1 MNTPVDF
8 AWASAVAPA
17 SAPGFLLRLPGRH
30 IKPGAIHDPAEGQP
44 HQIMMPGGLSG
55 GELIEGIET
64 IIDLMPVVAVTFSA
78 YDPAF
83 DPRFEEIITRL
94 ATTAATSLQT
104 SSANEQFA
112 AG

>member
-1 MNTPVDF
+1 
-8 AWASAVAPA
+8 
-17 SAPGFLLRLPGRH
+17 
-30 IKPGAIHDPAEGQP
+30 
-44 HQIMMPGGLSG
+44 MMPGGLSV

-64 IIDLMPVVAVTFSA
+64 VVERMPVVAVTFSA

-104 SSANEQFA
+104 ASANERFEA
-112 AG
+112 S